1 MGLIAMTGNAIVK
14 KLGLKT
20 LLFPLF
26 VVLAIAV
33 GLALGFWI
41 RSGSSIVDAYGIPVG
56 LFFLIYPAMA
66 KVRLDEMGRS
76 VRNIRTVGLMVLLNY
91 AIAPFLVAGIAYF
104 FIYIVYMHLG
114 ILSSAIASQMFVGV
128 ILLGVAPCIGMV
140 MVWTDLAKG
149 NLPLGVSL
157 VAWNT
162 IIQIMATPFLVY
174 LLARTSVTV
183 SPLLILESALFY
195 LALPMIAGIM
205 TRRVFQKKQYF
216 SSLLKKL
223 GSVQTVALLLTIVVI
238 FWGEGF
244 GIIDTPSLILMVGII
259 MLIFYFVLFH
269 AGYFTS
275 KKLGYNYPDSTAIGF
290 SVSARNFEVSIA
302 IALAAFAM
310 YPYVGITTTIGPLLE
325 IPLMLLLVW
334 MQLRRRDK
342 VNALDAS
349 TQVTESKEGQSDSR
363 WKET

>member
-1 MGLIAMTGNAIVK
+1 MGLIAMTGNAIGK

-76 VRNIRTVGLMVLLNY
+76 VRNIRTVGQMVLLNY